1 VSDQRLETLLGDR
14 PLRYYSV
21 TGSTNDD
28 LRDWLEEEPQLPSGA
43 VVVAEGQRRGR
54 GRFRRPWSN
63 ASGGSLAITMLV
75 RTTDPRGIP
84 MAAGLAVREALREIL
99 STEREEGRPDEQEPG
114 AEAAATF
121 GATSQGAGRP
131 AVSLKWP
138 NDVLIGDQ
146 KVCGILVES
155 AQRARNA
162 YLLGI
167 GINVSG
173 EFGGSEFAFR
183 ATSIGSHI
191 KGEIDTVSL
200 AVSVITGVDRWLKN
214 PDLHPQWRQALSTL
228 GREVTVHAPNRV
240 VEGRAVDVDEEGLL
254 IVRTHGG
261 GEERFAAGDVSV
273 RRSTR

>member
-1 VSDQRLETLLGDR
+1 
-14 PLRYYSV
+14 
-21 TGSTNDD
+21 
-28 LRDWLEEEPQLPSGA
+28 
-43 VVVAEGQRRGR
+43 
-54 GRFRRPWSN
+54 
-63 ASGGSLAITMLV
+63 
-75 RTTDPRGIP
+75 

-99 STEREEGRPDEQEPG
+99 STERQEGRPDEQEPG

-121 GATSQGAGRP
+121 EATSQGAGRP

-155 AQRARNA
+155 ARHVRGA

-167 GINVSG
+167 GINVAG
-173 EFGGSEFAFR
+173 EFGGSEFASR

-191 KGEIDTVSL
+191 KGEIDTVNL
-200 AVSVITGVDRWLKN
+200 AVAVITEVERWLQDPN
-214 PDLHPQWRQALSTL
+214 LYPQWRQALSTL
-228 GREVTVHAPNRV
+228 GREVTVHAQNRV

-273 RRSTR
+273 RSG